1 MIDLLFEGTE
11 SLRLPC
17 SWLIVIPGTAVALGG
32 RRRAVLVTAVFSAVA
47 MLVAWLRFG
56 GFWIFGEVE
65 GATQIGLGVALITA
79 AGLAWRQNH
88 AGTDALAAGVAGL
101 AGAWAWIPC
110 VGPHLGDV
118 INGARSEPFAHIGG
132 TVAFLAG
139 LFLPFIIVAAAG
151 VAFPDFQLKTS
162 NRFVIGTGL
171 LLVAVVGL
179 LFTVTLYDDL
189 ANELARRSTF

>member
-1 MIDLLFEGTE
+1 MIRLLLEGTE

-17 SWLIVIPGTAVALGG
+17 SWLLIIPGVATVLGG
-32 RRRAVLVTAVFSAVA
+32 RRRAVLVTTVFSVVA

-56 GFWIFGEVE
+56 GFWPLGDVT
-65 GATQIGLGVALITA
+65 GATQIGLGVVILATGA
-79 AGLAWRQNH
+79 LAWRQD
-88 AGTDALAAGVAGL
+88 AAPTDALAAGVAGL

-132 TVAFLAG
+132 TIAFMAG
-139 LFLPFIIVAAAG
+139 LFLPFIILAAAG
-151 VAFPDFQLKTS
+151 VVFPDLAEKST
-162 NRFVIGTGL
+162 NRFVVGTGFVL
-171 LLVAVVGL
+171 IAVVGV
-179 LFTVTLYDDL
+179 LFTTTLFDDL

>member
-1 MIDLLFEGTE
+1 MINLIFEGTE

-32 RRRAVLVTAVFSAVA
+32 RRRAVLVTTIFSAVA

-56 GFWIFGEVE
+56 GFWPLGEVE
-65 GATQIGLGVALITA
+65 GVTQVGLGVALIAA

-88 AGTDALAAGVAGL
+88 ASTDGLAAAVAGL

-118 INGARSEPFAHIGG
+118 INGARSEPFSHIGG

-139 LFLPFIIVAAAG
+139 LFLPFILVAAAG
-151 VAFPDFQLKTS
+151 VAFPDFQIKTS
-162 NRFVIGTGL
+162 NRFVVGAGFML
-171 LLVAVVGL
+171 FALVGL